1 LPKLCNIVHPESGI
15 AKQLGTRAGNRGDL
29 MDTLLRREG
38 KLIEFDRTNER
49 EARHKNRGTS
59 VSNKE

>member
-1 LPKLCNIVHPESGI
+1 VHPESGI

>member
-1 LPKLCNIVHPESGI
+1 MHLTSRI
-15 AKQLGTRAGNRGDL
+15 AKQSGTRAGNRGDL
-29 MDTLLRREG
+29 LDTLLRREG